1 MVRGR
6 LTAIAERVKL
16 ADAQVVET
24 ALVSMINDNEI
35 HATIDQLTGTVC
47 FHDDDEQYDT
57 EATMQKLKG
66 EVRLGRGLTL
76 TASIVLFPFEPPYF
90 PSAVRC
96 LSRSVHIYA
105 VC

>member
-1 MVRGR
+1 MVWGR

-24 ALVSMINDNEI
+24 TLVSMINDNEI

-66 EVRLGRGLTL
+66 EVRWAG
-76 TASIVLFPFEPPYF
+76 A
-90 PSAVRC
+90 
-96 LSRSVHIYA
+96 
-105 VC
+105 